1 MAETVKL
8 ISNNQIGSPTALLGD
23 WFYNMEFRKID
34 KEINRRIK
42 LLKAWGY
49 KTIAEKLKE
58 AEVEMNKNPKEF
70 VGDNIIKAIHAFKLN
85 NNLTDDN
92 PFVSVEYLFSQ
103 ICGLFVAGTD
113 TTSNFWNLTINYL
126 GKYPE
131 VEAKVREEVE
141 TFMKVDDYSYDNL
154 SKFKYIDALQK

>member
-1 MAETVKL
+1 
-8 ISNNQIGSPTALLGD
+8 
-23 WFYNMEFRKID
+23 
-34 KEINRRIK
+34 
-42 LLKAWGY
+42 
-49 KTIAEKLKE
+49 
-58 AEVEMNKNPKEF
+58 MNKNPKEF

-141 TFMKVDDYSYDNL
+141 TLMKVDDYSYDNL